1 MKMSFVL
8 NYRLNWK
15 TGKSILS
22 RKATMIPIHD
32 MFENGKADIV
42 LKTVN
47 GFSIKRTT
55 FIILNSENIWKLE
68 IFVLVMRSSFNCRF
82 LFSIWAGI
90 LKTRSFNL
98 CPFLKL
104 SVKNGPMVRFGLT
117 SPVFEYHKRN
127 ETLNF

>member
-1 MKMSFVL
+1 MKMSFIL

-15 TGKSILS
+15 TGKWILS
-22 RKATMIPIHD
+22 GKATMIPIHD
-32 MFENGKADIV
+32 MFENGKAAIV

-82 LFSIWAGI
+82 LFSKWAGI

-104 SVKNGPMVRFGLT
+104 SVRNGPMVSFGLT
-117 SPVFEYHKRN
+117 SPVF
-127 ETLNF
+127 